1 MSFDPLKL
9 RHALHRIPELA
20 YEEHKTKALLKAR
33 IEAIIAADPEGKRLF
48 SLSEFRNSTG
58 LLVTYQGGAEG
69 APYKLFRA
77 DMDALPLTE
86 ETGSMCSS
94 EHHGTMHAC
103 GHDVHMAVL
112 MGLIS
117 RVSSGHPKC
126 NLMFLFQPAEEGQG
140 GAQSILAEGLIQQ
153 YPVEAAFALHV
164 GANMPVGAISSKAGI
179 FFGIPQ
185 EFDLHFHGKASHVA
199 FPEHGV
205 NALDCALHFMSA
217 MKKDIDELQKR
228 ERVIFHVGKMSAGRV
243 RNVIADECVLEGT
256 HRTLSMGIRDEVN
269 RLIGLHARE
278 SAMAIGAKA
287 EVDLLGTYDAVVND
301 EVLYGKLKSVCTT
314 LNYRFEEAETVMTG
328 EDFGF
333 FTSMYPGLLF
343 WLGSGSDHPLHSPRF
358 LPQDECVAVGIDMMY
373 ALAIG

>member
-1 MSFDPLKL
+1 MSFDPLML
-9 RHALHRIPELA
+9 RHDLHRIPELA
-20 YEEHKTKALLKAR
+20 YEEHKTKARLKAG
-33 IEAIIAADPEGKRLF
+33 IEAIIAADPDGNELF
-48 SLSEFRNSTG
+48 ARSEFLNSTG

-77 DMDALPLTE
+77 DMDALPLKE
-86 ETGSMCSS
+86 ETGSICPS
-94 EHHGTMHAC
+94 EYFGTMHAC

-117 RVSSGHPKC
+117 RVSSEHPKR
-126 NLMFLFQPAEEGQG
+126 NLMFLFQPAEEGKG
-140 GAQSILAEGLIQQ
+140 GAQSVLAEGLIQK
-153 YPVEAAFALHV
+153 YSVTAAYALHV
-164 GANMPVGAISSKAGI
+164 AANMPVGTISSKAGI

-199 FPEHGV
+199 FPEQGV
-205 NALDCALHFMSA
+205 NALDGALDFMYC
-217 MKKDIDELQKR
+217 MKKDMDELQRR

-256 HRTLSMGIRDEVN
+256 HRTLSIATRDEVN
-269 RLIGLHARE
+269 RLIELRARE

-287 EVDLLGTYDAVVND
+287 EVELLGTYEAVVND
-301 EVLYGKLKSVCTT
+301 EGLYGKLKSVCRT